1 MPSTTSADAVLA
13 VPRPRAIVAWATL
26 ACATAT
32 ALIALRVTALLVMFH
47 VYRAEPVE
55 ATITRIAATFGFAV
69 PFAMAVGAV
78 TAAIALSAA
87 MRSVA
92 ERSTRAA
99 PARFAR
105 LALTIAT
112 ISVLFLAV
120 LSGWPLDIAEHIP
133 VPSDPRGRA
142 GLLRLAA
149 AAVVGAA
156 SLTWLAHG
164 VYRGRA
170 LARLFERRGALLLA
184 AALLVLVPGGFWARA
199 VSLRATRI
207 VRENVRELLYED
219 GAFSIEERHSE
230 REPYVDVLT
239 PTRNYLVDGGDLP
252 ALIMP
257 PPARVQFRVRPE
269 DGQVTLRASAGLR
282 FRQYD
287 FSEEC
292 AVGFRIDVNGAPVFN
307 DVIRIVKADGEAQR
321 AWRHVGGA
329 AGVPLRPGDVVTLST
344 TLVTPQISRAT
355 IPVITAG
362 FGKLFLDRKVA
373 RTRQRASSAAPN
385 IVLIVMDTLRTDRLS
400 CYGQPLATTPALD
413 RLAARGILYEQA
425 YATASW
431 TWPSTASILTGISP
445 AAHGVV
451 DDFACHLSSGLETLA
466 EALASRGY
474 VTGAFSCNPLIGPN
488 THFDQGFETMDAS
501 AFAFRKSDVM
511 LPGIVSWLR
520 DQAPYRFFLYLHL
533 VDPHMPHA
541 ATPQARA
548 LVGGEEPAGFTEQL
562 AASYVSKL
570 EAGEGHTPEGESRP
584 ERVIP
589 PEHQRWL
596 EQSYTASVATCD
608 EYVGRV
614 LDELTALGLDE
625 NTLIAFTSDHG
636 EEFLDHGLLAHGQSV
651 YEELVHVP
659 LILAGAGISQRG
671 ARSDAIVSNRHLAPT
686 LARAGGASLAQ
697 AEDPLDLIRPFP
709 PTSEPV
715 FFSTL
720 HGWWNGRRERLQIDG
735 IRDGP
740 WVLHYAPAGRP
751 WGAAWT
757 SDPGQGEV
765 RLYDLSTDPK
775 QLRDRSKDQPEVAR
789 ELRARVIEHV
799 RSASE
804 RKPARV
810 LGAGSATMDMLRNVG
825 YVGGDAGDPDAHEP
839 LPKKPESEPR

>member
-1 MPSTTSADAVLA
+1 MPSTTSADEVLA
-13 VPRPRAIVAWATL
+13 APRPRAIVAWATL
-26 ACATAT
+26 ALATAT
-32 ALIALRVTALLVMFH
+32 ALIALRVTALLVMFC

-55 ATITRIAATFGFAV
+55 STITRIAATFGFAV
-69 PFAMAVGAV
+69 PFAMAAGAV
-78 TAAIALSAA
+78 AAGIALSAA

-92 ERSTRAA
+92 ENGLRGGR
-99 PARFAR
+99 PRFPR
-105 LALTIAT
+105 LALAIAA

-120 LSGWPLDIAEHIP
+120 LSGWPLDVPEHIP

-149 AAVVGAA
+149 LAIVGACA
-156 SLTWLAHG
+156 LTWIAHG

-170 LARLFERRGALLLA
+170 LARVFERRGLLVAA
-184 AALLVLVPGGFWARA
+184 AALLFFLPGGFWARA

-207 VRENVRELLYED
+207 VRENVRELLFED
-219 GAFSIEERHSE
+219 GAWTVEDRHPE

-252 ALIMP
+252 SLIMP

-269 DGQVTLRASAGLR
+269 DGPVSLRASAGLR

-287 FSEEC
+287 FSPDC
-292 AVGFRIDVNGAPVFN
+292 AVGFRIEVNGAPVFN
-307 DVIRIVKADGEAQR
+307 DVIRIVKPDGEAQR
-321 AWRHVGGA
+321 AWRHIGGA
-329 AGVPLRPGDVVTLST
+329 VGIPLRPGDVVSLST
-344 TLVTPQISRAT
+344 TLVTPEIPRASW
-355 IPVITAG
+355 PVISAG
-362 FGKLFLDRKVA
+362 FGKLRLERKVS
-373 RTRQRASSAAPN
+373 RTRQRASGAAPN
-385 IVLIVMDTLRTDRLS
+385 IVLIVMDTLRTDHVS
-400 CYGQPLATTPALD
+400 CYGHPLPTTPALD

-425 YATASW
+425 YAASSW

-466 EALASRGY
+466 EALAARGY
-474 VTGAFSCNPLIGPN
+474 VTGAFSCNPLVGPN

-501 AFAFRKSDVM
+501 AYSFRKSDVV

-533 VDPHMPHA
+533 VDPHMPHIA
-541 ATPQARA
+541 RAEARA
-548 LVGGEEPAGFTEQL
+548 LVGGEEPANFTEAL
-562 AASYVSKL
+562 VTSYVSKL
-570 EAGEGHTPEGESRP
+570 EAGEGHTAEGESRP
-584 ERVIP
+584 ELVIP
-589 PEHQRWL
+589 PDHQRWL

-608 EYVGRV
+608 YYVGRV

-659 LILAGAGISQRG
+659 LILAGSGISQRG
-671 ARSDAIVSNRHLAPT
+671 VRSDAIVSNRHLAPT
-686 LARAGGASLAQ
+686 LARAGGATLAQ
-697 AEDPLDLIRPFP
+697 SEEPLDLIRPFP
-709 PTSEPV
+709 PISEPV
-715 FFSTL
+715 FFSTM

-751 WGAAWT
+751 WGAAWE
-757 SDPGQGEV
+757 SDPGEGDM
-765 RLYDLSTDPK
+765 RLFDLSTDPK
-775 QLRDRSKDQPEVAR
+775 QLRDLSRDQPEVAR
-789 ELRARVIEHV
+789 ELRARLIDHV

-804 RKPARV
+804 KKPARV

-825 YVGGDAGDPDAHEP
+825 YVGGDEGDPDAHEP
-839 LPKKPESEPR
+839 PPEKPESEPR